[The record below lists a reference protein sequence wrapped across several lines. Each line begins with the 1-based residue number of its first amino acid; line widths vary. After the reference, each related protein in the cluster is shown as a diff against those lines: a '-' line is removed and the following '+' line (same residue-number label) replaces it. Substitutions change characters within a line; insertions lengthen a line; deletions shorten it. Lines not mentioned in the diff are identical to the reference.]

1 MKSVYLLI
9 FILLIN
15 VLNAQD
21 KKQAEIYFLD
31 GNYSSALSEYELLIA
46 DDKQNVEFNFNLALC
61 YLNTNGDKSRAIP
74 YLENLVVNP
83 KIIPDAWYLLGRAYH
98 FGYQFDNAI
107 RAYNKFIENGKG
119 NILNRDDAPIQ
130 IEYCENAKELMKFP
144 LNVYFE
150 NLGNKINSKFDDYF
164 PFVTADESY
173 LIYNSNKGGFSN
185 EKQDG
190 SFYANMYISYVN
202 NGQFQAPSLVK
213 SICSPDNSEEIVGL
227 KNTGGKA
234 ILYKSDFNNDGDLY
248 EVSFTNEK
256 FDNPIKLGNNI
267 NTKNAEI
274 AACISDDENKL
285 FFASDQPGGYGGID
299 LYLCQKL
306 PNGNW
311 SSPYNLGPTINTSS
325 DEDFPNLS
333 PDGKKKNIFFLLFYF
348 FNIF

>member
-130 IEYCENAKELMKFP
+130 IEYCEN
-144 LNVYFE
+144 
-150 NLGNKINSKFDDYF
+150 
-164 PFVTADESY
+164 
-173 LIYNSNKGGFSN
+173 
-185 EKQDG
+185 
-190 SFYANMYISYVN
+190 VN
-202 NGQFQAPSLVK
+202 QIIQSLVVL
-213 SICSPDNSEEIVGL
+213 IFVQVVVITLL
-227 KNTGGKA
+227 KK
-234 ILYKSDFNNDGDLY
+234 
-248 EVSFTNEK
+248 
-256 FDNPIKLGNNI
+256 
-267 NTKNAEI
+267 
-274 AACISDDENKL
+274 
-285 FFASDQPGGYGGID
+285 ID
-299 LYLCQKL
+299 LLHH
-306 PNGNW
+306 P
-311 SSPYNLGPTINTSS
+311 
-325 DEDFPNLS
+325 
-333 PDGKKKNIFFLLFYF
+333 
-348 FNIF
+348 

>member
-119 NILNRDDAPIQ
+119 LTADFGYNTRIIGKWQAD
-130 IEYCENAKELMKFP
+130 
-144 LNVYFE
+144 LNVHAQKKDRLSFTE
-150 NLGNKINSKFDDYF
+150 RTRRLSTGIRYF
-164 PFVTADESY
+164 PSDNLRF
-173 LIYNSNKGGFSN
+173 LMSNHQTH
-185 EKQDG
+185 E
-190 SFYANMYISYVN
+190 
-202 NGQFQAPSLVK
+202 
-213 SICSPDNSEEIVGL
+213 
-227 KNTGGKA
+227 
-234 ILYKSDFNNDGDLY
+234 
-248 EVSFTNEK
+248 
-256 FDNPIKLGNNI
+256 
-267 NTKNAEI
+267 
-274 AACISDDENKL
+274 
-285 FFASDQPGGYGGID
+285 
-299 LYLCQKL
+299 
-306 PNGNW
+306 
-311 SSPYNLGPTINTSS
+311 
-325 DEDFPNLS
+325 
-333 PDGKKKNIFFLLFYF
+333 
-348 FNIF
+348 